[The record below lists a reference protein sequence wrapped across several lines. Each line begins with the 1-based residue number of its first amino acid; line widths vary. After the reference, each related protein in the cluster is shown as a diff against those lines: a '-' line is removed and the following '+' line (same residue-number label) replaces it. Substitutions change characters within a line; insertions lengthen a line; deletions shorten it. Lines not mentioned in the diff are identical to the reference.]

1 MTGHVEPL
9 LLHGGAAVKALSVA
23 FLSDFERHWRKHG
36 GKVLDILAEKYP
48 QAYFA
53 GAVALSKMIRWETA
67 DVGALERGLSP
78 DEIMDRL
85 EERVGPKGRRLFEN
99 FLRKVNK
106 LQAEQQLEARSLIEG
121 GESPPGS
128 SSK

>member
-67 DVGALERGLSP
+67 DIGARERGLSP

-85 EERVGPKGRRLFEN
+85 EERVGPEGRKIFEA
-99 FLRKVNK
+99 FLKQVNK
-106 LQAEQQLEARSLIEG
+106 LQAKQMALRATGRAGLA
-121 GESPPGS
+121 S